1 MRARK
6 RFGQHFLH
14 DAQVLQRITDAVAL
28 KSGQRV
34 LEIGP
39 GTGALTEYLTT
50 TEGTHYT
57 AVEIDRDL
65 VPELQQR
72 FSALQIINTDI
83 LQVDLQ
89 ELLGPVTNE
98 WRVGGNLP
106 YNISS
111 PLILKFILY
120 AHGAPGSIR
129 DMHFMLQKEMAERM
143 CAQPSTKAWGRLSV
157 MVQLLAEVEGLF
169 DVSPSSFSPPPKVDS
184 AVVRM
189 QPRAQI
195 NLPARLSTLD
205 RVLRQAFS
213 ARRKRLSN
221 ALKTLNID
229 WSVVVAEPQW
239 RADDVGVAEF
249 LEIAQWVDEHAAEG
263 IGSL

>member
-39 GTGALTEYLTT
+39 GTGALTEYLAA

-72 FSALQIINTDI
+72 FTALQIINTDI

-89 ELLGPVTNE
+89 ELLGPVANE
-98 WRVGGNLP
+98 WRVVGNLP

-120 AHGAPGSIR
+120 AHSAPGR
-129 DMHFMLQKEMAERM
+129 
-143 CAQPSTKAWGRLSV
+143 C
-157 MVQLLAEVEGLF
+157 
-169 DVSPSSFSPPPKVDS
+169 
-184 AVVRM
+184 VR
-189 QPRAQI
+189 R
-195 NLPARLSTLD
+195 
-205 RVLRQAFS
+205 
-213 ARRKRLSN
+213 
-221 ALKTLNID
+221 
-229 WSVVVAEPQW
+229 
-239 RADDVGVAEF
+239 G
-249 LEIAQWVDEHAAEG
+249 
-263 IGSL
+263 

>member
-6 RFGQHFLH
+6 LFGQHFLH

-72 FSALQIINTDI
+72 FAALQIINTDI

-98 WRVGGNLP
+98 WRLVGNLP

-120 AHGAPGSIR
+120 AHSAPGS
-129 DMHFMLQKEMAERM
+129 
-143 CAQPSTKAWGRLSV
+143 LS
-157 MVQLLAEVEGLF
+157 L
-169 DVSPSSFSPPPKVDS
+169 
-184 AVVRM
+184 
-189 QPRAQI
+189 I
-195 NLPARLSTLD
+195 H
-205 RVLRQAFS
+205 
-213 ARRKRLSN
+213 
-221 ALKTLNID
+221 I
-229 WSVVVAEPQW
+229 
-239 RADDVGVAEF
+239 
-249 LEIAQWVDEHAAEG
+249 
-263 IGSL
+263 